1 MKLYLDTADASKWRL
16 PAGCPVVQG
25 VTTNPTLIHGAGLP
39 VTLATYLELI
49 DRAGQQGLAE
59 LMLQLPSA
67 DPAEAERWLARLAPA
82 SVAASVQTT
91 IKLPCHPDWQTTL
104 ARVQAV
110 QMPTLLTGVSNPMQ
124 LMWARQCGATYVA
137 PYIGRLEADGRD
149 VWPFLKACVAF
160 QKSDGPRLLAA
171 SIKSGDVLSRLIA
184 MGGYAATVRPEFAAG
199 LATDV
204 LTDSAIAQFAADT
217 KASLQTP

>member
-25 VTTNPTLIHGAGLP
+25 VTTNPTLIHAAGLP

-82 SVAASVQTT
+82 SVAASVQIT
-91 IKLPCHPDWQTTL
+91 IKLPCHPDWQSTL
-104 ARVQAV
+104 AQVQAAH
-110 QMPTLLTGVSNPMQ
+110 MPTLLTGVSNPMQ
-124 LMWARQCGATYVA
+124 LMWARQCGVTYVA
-137 PYIGRLEADGRD
+137 PYVGRLQADGRD
-149 VWPFLKACVAF
+149 VWPFLKACVVL
-160 QKSDGPRLLAA
+160 QNDGPRLLAA

-184 MGGYAATVRPEFAAG
+184 MGAYAATVGPEFAAG
-199 LATDV
+199 LATDE
-204 LTDSAIAQFAADT
+204 LTDLAIAQFAADT